1 MKLLVQIINQSVSKN
16 ITIKVKSSQLIEEI
30 KEKITQLEGIP
41 VDQQRFQYLGKNL
54 ENGNSLEEYF
64 ISND

>member
-64 ISND
+64 ISNY

>member
-1 MKLLVQIINQSVSKN
+1 MKLLVLIINQSVSKN